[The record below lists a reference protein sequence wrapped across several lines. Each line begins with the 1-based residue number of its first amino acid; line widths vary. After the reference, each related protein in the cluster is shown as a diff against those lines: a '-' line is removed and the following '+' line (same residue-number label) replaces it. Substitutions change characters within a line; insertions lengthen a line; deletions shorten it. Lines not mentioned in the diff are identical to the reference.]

1 MDAPSPVE
9 TLKKYWGYDAFRPL
23 QEDIVKSIL
32 DGKDTLALLPTGGGK
47 SVCFQVPAMMLDGI
61 CLVISP
67 LIALMKDQAEN
78 LRKRGIPALTLFSGM
93 TYHEINSTLEQAA
106 YGKFKFLYCSPERLQ
121 TEVFKDWLPE
131 LKISFIAVDEAHC
144 IAQWG
149 YEFRPAY
156 MQIAELKIFRPN
168 LKFLALTASA
178 TPEVQQDICSQL
190 KFKEVNTFKKS
201 FARPNLSYSV
211 VEADSRIHK
220 LIEIVQ
226 KVKGSAIVYCKS
238 RRRCQDIAELLNQ
251 HQQNADFYHAGLP
264 QVVRNERQEKWINNE
279 IRIIVCTNAFGMGI
293 DKPDVRL
300 VVHADCPDSLE
311 HYYQE
316 AGRAGRDGHKAFAV
330 LLRSPMQAAELL
342 AMPDIRYPTVDVI
355 RKIYQALG
363 DYFQIPAGFGDGNFY
378 DFDLSEFIKR
388 FKLNAVETTYAIQ
401 ALEQEEIISYNEQIF
416 IPSKVQVICSREV
429 LLEWENTHPQEDIL
443 IKSLLRSYSGIWDQ
457 PTSINE
463 LQLSKSLRVNEKNIK
478 ERLSFLHLSGIIN
491 YQPKKET
498 PQICYL
504 LPRTKA
510 SELYI
515 SPERYGNR
523 KKAYQKRI
531 DAMASYLQSKGKCR
545 TKIICSYFGDEVKED
560 CEICDY
566 CVREKN
572 QNVGKENFENI
583 AKEIK
588 ALAKEGDWLP
598 QEIFARLSGFQKEK
612 IEPVLKHFI
621 QEGYFKVKE
630 NGKVSLK

>member
-32 DGKDTLALLPTGGGK
+32 AGKDTLALLPTGGGK

-78 LRKRGIPALTLFSGM
+78 LRKRGVPTLTLFSGM

-156 MQIAELKIFRPN
+156 MQIADLKIHRPN

-178 TPEVQQDICSQL
+178 TPEVQQDICTQL

-238 RRRCQDIAELLNQ
+238 RRRCQEIAELLQQ
-251 HQQNADFYHAGLP
+251 HLQSADFYHAGLP

-316 AGRAGRDGHKAFAV
+316 AGRAGRDGKKAFAV
-330 LLRSPMQAAELL
+330 LLRSPLQAAELL
-342 AMPDIRYPTVDVI
+342 VMPDIRYPTIDTI

-363 DYFQIPAGFGDGNFY
+363 DYFQIPAGTGDGKFY
-378 DFDLSEFIKR
+378 DFDLSEFVKR
-388 FKLNAVETTYAIQ
+388 FKLNALETTYSIQ

-416 IPSKVQVICSREV
+416 IPSKVQVICSRE
-429 LLEWENTHPQEDIL
+429 LLQEWEIKHPKEDTI

-457 PTSINE
+457 PTSIYE
-463 LQLSKSLRVNEKNIK
+463 FQLAKTLRVNENELK
-478 ERLSFLHLSGIIN
+478 EGLRFLHQSGVIH

-510 SELYI
+510 AELYI
-515 SPERYGNR
+515 SPERYGKR

-531 DAMASYLQSKGKCR
+531 EAMASYLESKGKCR
-545 TKIICSYFGDEVKED
+545 TKIICSYFGDDVKAD

-572 QNVGKENFENI
+572 QNVDQTSFEQI
-583 AKEIK
+583 SQQIK
-588 ALAKEGDWLP
+588 TVVQSGAYLP
-598 QEIFARLSGFQKEK
+598 QEILTQLSGFPKEK
-612 IEPVLKHFI
+612 INLVLQHLI
-621 QEGYFKVKE
+621 QEGNFIVKD
-630 NGKVSLK
+630 NGKVFFK

>member
-201 FARPNLSYSV
+201 FARANLSYSV

-316 AGRAGRDGHKAFAV
+316 AGRAGRDGYKAFAV

-598 QEIFARLSGFQKEK
+598 QEIFTRLSGFQKEK
-612 IEPVLKHFI
+612 IELVLKHFI

>member
-1 MDAPSPVE
+1 MDTSSPVE
-9 TLKKYWGYDAFRPL
+9 TLMKYWGYDAFRPL

-178 TPEVQQDICSQL
+178 TPEVQQDICTQL

-251 HQQNADFYHAGLP
+251 NQQNADFYHGGLP

-330 LLRSPMQAAELL
+330 LLHSPMQAAELL

-588 ALAKEGDWLP
+588 ALAKEVDWLP

-612 IEPVLKHFI
+612 IELVLKHFI

>member
-1 MDAPSPVE
+1 MDTPSPVE

-32 DGKDTLALLPTGGGK
+32 SGKDTLALLPTGGGK
-47 SVCFQVPAMMLDGI
+47 SVCFQVPAMMMNGI

-156 MQIAELKIFRPN
+156 MQIAELKIYRPN

-178 TPEVQQDICSQL
+178 TPEVQHDICTQL

-238 RRRCQDIAELLNQ
+238 RRRCQEIAELLQQ
-251 HQQNADFYHAGLP
+251 HQQSADFYHAGLP
-264 QVVRNERQEKWINNE
+264 SLVRNERQEKWINNA

-316 AGRAGRDGHKAFAV
+316 AGRAGRDGQKAFAV

-342 AMPDIRYPTVDVI
+342 AMPDIRYPPTEVI

-363 DYFQIPAGFGDGNFY
+363 DYFQIAAGLGDGNFY
-378 DFDLSEFIKR
+378 DFDMPEFIKR
-388 FKLNAVETTYAIQ
+388 FKLNALETTYAIQ
-401 ALEQEEIISYNEQIF
+401 AMEQEEIISYNEQIF
-416 IPSKVQVICSREV
+416 IPSKAQVICSRDV
-429 LLEWENTHPQEDIL
+429 IQEWETTHPEEDIL

-463 LQLSKSLRVNEKNIK
+463 LQLAKSLRVNEKEIK
-478 ERLSFLHLSGIIN
+478 ERLSYLHQSGVLH
-491 YQPKKET
+491 YQPRKET

-515 SPERYGNR
+515 SPERYGKR

-572 QNVGKENFENI
+572 QNVDKLSFENI

-588 ALAKEGDWLP
+588 ALTQKGEWLP
-598 QEIFARLSGFQKEK
+598 QEIFAKLSGLSKEK
-612 IEPVLKHFI
+612 IDIVLKHFI
-621 QEGYFKVKE
+621 QEGYFTVKDD
-630 NGKVSLK
+630 GRISLK

>member
-1 MDAPSPVE
+1 METPSPVE

-32 DGKDTLALLPTGGGK
+32 AGKDTLALLPTGGGK

-121 TEVFKDWLPE
+121 TEIFKDWLPE
-131 LKISFIAVDEAHC
+131 LKISFVAVDEAHC

-156 MQIAELKIFRPN
+156 MQIAELKIHRPN

-178 TPEVQQDICSQL
+178 TSEVQQDICTQL
-190 KFKEVNTFKKS
+190 KFKLVNTFKKS

-211 VEADSRIHK
+211 VESDSRIHK

-238 RRRCQDIAELLNQ
+238 RRRCQEIAELLQQ

-264 QVVRNERQEKWINNE
+264 RIVRNERQEKWINNS

-300 VVHADCPDSLE
+300 VVHVDCPDSLE
-311 HYYQE
+311 NYYQE
-316 AGRAGRDGHKAFAV
+316 AGRAGRDGQKAFAV
-330 LLRSPMQAAELL
+330 LLRSPMQASELL
-342 AMPDIRYPTVDVI
+342 AMPDIRYPPTEAI
-355 RKIYQALG
+355 KKIYQALG
-363 DYFQIPAGFGDGNFY
+363 DYFQIPAGTGDGIFY

-388 FKLNAVETTYAIQ
+388 FKLNALEATYAIQ

-416 IPSKVQVICSREV
+416 IPSRVQVICSREI
-429 LLEWENTHPQEDIL
+429 LLEWEIKHPKEDVL
-443 IKSLLRSYSGIWDQ
+443 IKSLLRTYSGIWDQ
-457 PTSINE
+457 QTLINE
-463 LQLSKSLRVNEKNIK
+463 FQLAKSLRVNEKEVKDSLIG
-478 ERLSFLHLSGIIN
+478 LHQSGIIY
-491 YQPKKET
+491 YQPRKET

-515 SPERYGNR
+515 SPERYGKR

-531 DAMASYLQSKGKCR
+531 DAIVNYLVSKGKCR
-545 TKIICSYFGDEVKED
+545 TKIICSYFGDVVKDD

-566 CVREKN
+566 CVKEKN
-572 QNVGKENFENI
+572 QKIEKATFETI
-583 AKEIK
+583 AQQIK
-588 ALAKEGDWLP
+588 ILAQTGEFLP
-598 QEIFARLSGFQKEK
+598 QEIFIKLSNFQKEK
-612 IEPVLKHFI
+612 IELVLKNLIEERFI
-621 QEGYFKVKE
+621 VLKE

>member
-1 MDAPSPVE
+1 MDTPSPVE
-9 TLKKYWGYDAFRPL
+9 TLKKYWGYDEFRPL
-23 QEDIVKSIL
+23 QEDIVRSIL

-47 SVCFQVPAMMLDGI
+47 SVCFQVPAMMMEGI

-93 TYHEINSTLEQAA
+93 SYHEINSTLEQAA
-106 YGKFKFLYCSPERLQ
+106 YGKFKFLYCSPERLL
-121 TEVFKDWLPE
+121 TDVFQEWLPE
-131 LKISFIAVDEAHC
+131 LKISFVAVDEAHC

-156 MQIAELKIFRPN
+156 MQIAELKIYRPN

-178 TPEVQQDICSQL
+178 TPEVQQDICAQL
-190 KFKEVNTFKKS
+190 HFKAVNTFKKS

-238 RRRCQDIAELLNQ
+238 RRRCKEIADLLVQ
-251 HQQNADFYHAGLP
+251 HQESADFYHAGLP
-264 QVVRNERQEKWINNE
+264 QVVRNERQEKWINNT

-316 AGRAGRDGHKAFAV
+316 AGRAGRDGAKAFAV
-330 LLRSPMQAAELL
+330 LLRSPLQAAELL
-342 AMPDIRYPTVDVI
+342 AMPEIRYPSVEVI
-355 RKIYQALG
+355 RKVYQALG
-363 DYFQIPAGFGDGNFY
+363 DYFQIPAGTGDGIYY
-378 DFDLSEFIKR
+378 DFDLAEFIKR
-388 FKLNAVETTYAIQ
+388 FKLNALEATYAIQ
-401 ALEQEEIISYNEQIF
+401 ALEQESIISYNEQIF
-416 IPSKVQVICSREV
+416 IPSKVQVTCNRE
-429 LLEWENTHPQEDIL
+429 LLQQWEASNQKEYA
-443 IKSLLRSYSGIWDQ
+443 LLRTLLRVYGGIWDQ
-457 PTSINE
+457 PTSVHE
-463 LQLSKSLRVNEKNIK
+463 KQLAKMHKTTEQNIK
-478 ERLSFLHLSGIIN
+478 ENLLMLQQKGIID
-491 YQPKKET
+491 YQLKKET

-504 LPRTKA
+504 LPKTKA

-515 SPERYGNR
+515 NPAHYGKR
-523 KKAYQKRI
+523 KKAYQARI
-531 DAMASYLQSKGKCR
+531 TAMADYLQSKGKCR
-545 TKIICSYFGDEVKED
+545 TKIICNYFGDVVQED
-560 CEICDY
+560 CGICDY

-572 QNVGKENFENI
+572 QQPNAATFTQITAFVKE
-583 AKEIK
+583 
-588 ALAKEGDWLP
+588 LAKLGTLLP
-598 QEIFARLSGFQKEK
+598 QEMIAQLINYPKEDVQM
-612 IEPVLKHFI
+612 VLTHLI
-621 QEGYFKVKE
+621 QEGVFIIKE
-630 NGKVSLK
+630 NGKVGLK

>member
-32 DGKDTLALLPTGGGK
+32 AGKDTLALLPTGGGK
-47 SVCFQVPAMMLDGI
+47 SVCFQVPAIMLDGI

-78 LRKRGIPALTLFSGM
+78 LRKRGVPTLTLFSGM

-156 MQIAELKIFRPN
+156 MQIADLKIHRPN

-178 TPEVQQDICSQL
+178 TPEVQQDICTQL

-201 FARPNLSYSV
+201 FARPNLLYSV

-238 RRRCQDIAELLNQ
+238 RRRCQEIAELLQQ
-251 HQQNADFYHAGLP
+251 HQQSAEFYHAGLP

-316 AGRAGRDGHKAFAV
+316 AGRAGRDGKKAFAV
-330 LLRSPMQAAELL
+330 LLRSPLQAAELL
-342 AMPDIRYPTVDVI
+342 AMPDIRYPSIDTI
-355 RKIYQALG
+355 RKIYQALS
-363 DYFQIPAGFGDGNFY
+363 DYFQIPAGTGDGKFY
-378 DFDLSEFIKR
+378 DFDLSEFVKR
-388 FKLNAVETTYAIQ
+388 FKLNALETTYSIQ

-416 IPSKVQVICSREV
+416 IPSKVQVICSRE
-429 LLEWENTHPQEDIL
+429 LLQEWEIQHPKEDTI

-457 PTSINE
+457 PTSIYE
-463 LQLSKSLRVNEKNIK
+463 FQLAKTLRVNENELK
-478 ERLSFLHLSGIIN
+478 EGLRFLHQSGVIH

-510 SELYI
+510 AELYI
-515 SPERYGNR
+515 SPERYGKR

-531 DAMASYLQSKGKCR
+531 EAMATYLESKGKCR
-545 TKIICSYFGDEVKED
+545 TKIICSYFGDDVKAD

-572 QNVGKENFENI
+572 QNVDQTSFEQI
-583 AKEIK
+583 SQQIK
-588 ALAKEGDWLP
+588 TVVQSGAYLP
-598 QEIFARLSGFQKEK
+598 QEILTQLSGFPKEK
-612 IEPVLKHFI
+612 INLVLQHLI
-621 QEGYFKVKE
+621 QEGNFIVKD
-630 NGKVSLK
+630 NGKVFFK